1 VSVRVNLL
9 PQATKAGAKA
19 TRQRGLAAALGL
31 LLLLVLAG
39 VYWWQSSE
47 IRDAEDRLAQEE
59 LVAQGLQNEVNAL
72 SEYRDL
78 DLELQA
84 ATEAVQ
90 LSMDGEV
97 SVAAILQDLA
107 ARMPPEAQLDA
118 ITITLGEEQVDPAS
132 GQTSVGTFS
141 GTAQSLLSHAPGVE
155 RFLLSIDSF
164 QSLFDLFVGTST
176 LEEDRDDDLQ
186 VVEFTFDGRVSDA
199 VQTDRYADGVPEELR

>member
-39 VYWWQSSE
+39 VYWWQSAE

-84 ATEAVQ
+84 AT
-90 LSMDGEV
+90 
-97 SVAAILQDLA
+97 
-107 ARMPPEAQLDA
+107 
-118 ITITLGEEQVDPAS
+118 
-132 GQTSVGTFS
+132 
-141 GTAQSLLSHAPGVE
+141 
-155 RFLLSIDSF
+155 
-164 QSLFDLFVGTST
+164 
-176 LEEDRDDDLQ
+176 
-186 VVEFTFDGRVSDA
+186 
-199 VQTDRYADGVPEELR
+199 